1 MKDEMKYQ
9 LKVTKNAE
17 NTELSVN
24 CEDVVKTMLAMVNNL
39 RDRGEEFEKRLGRTD
54 VYKKDYLR
62 RLELDIAYNKG
73 FADALHAV
81 AFMCG
86 DDFYFHEDREGDRSV
101 HRDPEAFVE
110 LVDGIE
116 DAPIWL
122 KDHFAEFE

>member
-1 MKDEMKYQ
+1 MKYE
-9 LKVTKNAE
+9 LKVMKSAD
-17 NTELSVN
+17 NTDLFVN
-24 CEDVVKTMLAMVNNL
+24 CEDVVRTMLAMFNNL
-39 RDRGEEFEKRLGRTD
+39 RDRGEELEKRLGRAD

-86 DDFYFHEDREGDRSV
+86 DDFYFHEDHDGVGTIR
-101 HRDPEAFVE
+101 RDPEAFSE

-116 DAPIWL
+116 KAPVWL
-122 KDHFAEFE
+122 KDHFAEFQ